1 MTTLTFCLLLLCLL
15 PATVASAHGYPSWP
29 MPRSW
34 KPPPVWLKEAL
45 CIHRHESVD
54 WHRRWTDWRGNRSPY
69 AGGMQFL
76 QDTWNR
82 AGGSGEPWQASP
94 REQLYRAYVIWD
106 RHVGRMGDG
115 RGNWSEWGTARACG
129 LR

>member
-1 MTTLTFCLLLLCLL
+1 MATLLFCLLVF
-15 PATVASAHGYPSWP
+15 AFAAQAVSAHAYPSWP
-29 MPRSW
+29 MPKTW
-34 KPPPVWLKEAL
+34 QPPKAWLREAM
-45 CIHRHESVD
+45 CVHRHESVD
-54 WHRRWTDWRGNRSPY
+54 WYRRWTNWQGHRSPY
-69 AGGMQFL
+69 AGGLQFL

-94 REQLYRAYVIWD
+94 REQLYRAYIIWD
-106 RHVGRMGDG
+106 RHVGKMGDG

>member
-1 MTTLTFCLLLLCLL
+1 MTTLLLVLFLLTLAPL
-15 PATVASAHGYPSWP
+15 AAGHSYPSWP
-29 MPRSW
+29 MPRGW
-34 KPPPVWLKEAL
+34 KPPAAWLRDAL
-45 CIHRHESVD
+45 CVHRHESMD
-54 WHRRWTDWRGNRSPY
+54 WHRRWTNWQGNRSPY

-106 RHVGRMGDG
+106 SQDG
-115 RGNWSEWGTARACG
+115 RRGNRRGDWSEWGTARACG